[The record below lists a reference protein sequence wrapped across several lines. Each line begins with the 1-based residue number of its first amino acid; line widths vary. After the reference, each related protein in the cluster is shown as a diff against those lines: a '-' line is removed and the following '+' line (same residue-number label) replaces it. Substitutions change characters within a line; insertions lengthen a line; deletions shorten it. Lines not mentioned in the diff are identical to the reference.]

1 MQGSGESPKNLT
13 PGRTYS
19 VAIAARVNGK
29 WDIANATKN
38 AVTIIRIPDDP
49 HVYDEC
55 IEKIK
60 CMEKYISD
68 YWYENKSSRND
79 YMTVCMNLIR
89 IQNPNYNSWKWDF
102 TTGETNI
109 DADLKIMEYINEKD
123 KSCLEY
129 FKNMKEH
136 PFYDDYGN
144 EIDFLHLIATLQ
156 GQYNECISQIA
167 IDKDLSGWLGDLQSL
182 VYDLKKETYGKNV
195 DLKSKALELI
205 AHDGTHFSAEDMYAD
220 IDAKNI
226 SCLYK
231 TNYKL
236 SGVIEDYYKNHS
248 SKRFSLF
255 VEESGGIGAIE
266 KKAEKYTSQSIDPS
280 HSILTNAAERIT
292 EDSNLD
298 DVYFNTYI
306 TDEYGNATYILNLP
320 NIVSKDETEALTY
333 AFVTYIQNG
342 KDSED

>member
-1 MQGSGESPKNLT
+1 
-13 PGRTYS
+13 
-19 VAIAARVNGK
+19 
-29 WDIANATKN
+29 
-38 AVTIIRIPDDP
+38 
-49 HVYDEC
+49 
-55 IEKIK
+55 
-60 CMEKYISD
+60 
-68 YWYENKSSRND
+68 
-79 YMTVCMNLIR
+79 
-89 IQNPNYNSWKWDF
+89 
-102 TTGETNI
+102 
-109 DADLKIMEYINEKD
+109 
-123 KSCLEY
+123 
-129 FKNMKEH
+129 
-136 PFYDDYGN
+136 
-144 EIDFLHLIATLQ
+144 
-156 GQYNECISQIA
+156 
-167 IDKDLSGWLGDLQSL
+167 
-182 VYDLKKETYGKNV
+182 
-195 DLKSKALELI
+195 
-205 AHDGTHFSAEDMYAD
+205 MYAD

-280 HSILTNAAERIT
+280 HSILTNAAEKIT

-333 AFVTYIQNG
+333 AFVTYIKNE
-342 KDSED
+342 KNSED